1 MIKITGLMIRK
12 LRITLIVATF
22 LTLTCATT
30 GPGGKKS
37 FIIIPSGQ
45 EVSIGQGMAEEL
57 AQTEKTLP
65 DTVWQN
71 YLNEVGQ
78 SIVKI
83 CDRRDIEYHFTVI
96 ESDQINAFALPGGF
110 IYFYTGLLRE
120 MDNEAEMAMVLS
132 HEISHVVARHGV
144 KRLQAAMGVSA
155 AYELVFGGEDAG
167 KALNLAINLGMMLIF
182 SEYSRENER
191 EADYF
196 GMHYLVKAGY
206 DPYKGL
212 GMFDKLAALGG
223 GGEPNVFEKLSSSH
237 PSTQERIQNTRQQIA
252 DMGSVPPDL
261 RVGEDRYRQMLRR
274 LPQAASSGGN

>member
-1 MIKITGLMIRK
+1 MKRFRLFFII
-12 LRITLIVATF
+12 IVA
-22 LTLTCATT
+22 LTLACATT

-37 FIIIPSGQ
+37 FIIIPSSQ
-45 EVSIGQGMAEEL
+45 EVSIGLGIANEL
-57 AQTEKTLP
+57 AQTEKVLA

-83 CDRRDIEYHFTVI
+83 CDRQDIEYHFTVI
-96 ESDQINAFALPGGF
+96 ESDQVNAFALPGGF

-120 MDNEAEMAMVLS
+120 MDNEAEMTMVLA

-144 KRLQAAMGVSA
+144 KRLQASLGMAT

-167 KALNLAINLGMMLIF
+167 QAMNMAINIGMMLIF
-182 SEYSRENER
+182 SEYSRDNER
-191 EADYF
+191 EADSF

-206 DPYKGL
+206 DPHEGM

-223 GGEPNVFEKLSSSH
+223 GGEPNVFEKLSSTH
-237 PSTQERIQNTRQQIA
+237 PETQERIRNTRQQISE
-252 DMGSVPPDL
+252 MGTLPGNL
-261 RVGEDRYRQMLRR
+261 KVGERKYKEMLRR
-274 LPQAASSGGN
+274 LPPAASSKGN